1 MSARKPWSHKYDF
14 GHLLVVGGNW
24 KYSGSPAFN
33 ALAAMR
39 SGVDLATVA
48 APERAADIVAG
59 FSPDLITVPL
69 EGCCFCKEHVKD
81 LVEIVKKEKVTAI
94 AIGGGMGRE
103 KETFQAV
110 KMLHYKTLVPFV
122 FDADAIHAI
131 KAAKIKP
138 RTYDV
143 VTPHGGEFAVLT
155 GRKPS
160 ENLKERTKQV
170 EQLAK
175 KLKCV
180 VLLKGCIDIVS
191 DGKKTKTFKKNKCCV
206 YMTAGGTGDTL
217 TGIVGSLLAQKMNS
231 FDAAYKAAVINGK
244 AGEIVGKKKKAGL
257 MASDLLDEI
266 PRLL

>member
-69 EGCCFCKEHVKD
+69 KGDYFSKKHVKEII
-81 LVEIVKKEKVTAI
+81 EIVKKEKVTAI

-110 KMLHYKTLVPFV
+110 KMLHYKTIVPFV

-131 KAAKIKP
+131 KEAGIKP
-138 RTYDV
+138 RTYGI
-143 VTPHGGEFAVLT
+143 VTPHGGEFAVLA

-160 ENLKERTKQV
+160 ENIKQRTKQV

-175 KLKCV
+175 KLKCI
-180 VLLKGCIDIVS
+180 VLLKGCMDIVS
-191 DGKKTKTFKKNKCCV
+191 DGKKTKTLKKSKYCV
-206 YMTAGGTGDTL
+206 YMTIGGTGDTL
-217 TGIVGSLLAQKMNS
+217 TGIAGSLLAQKMNS

-244 AGEIVGKKKKAGL
+244 AGEIVGKKKKQG
-257 MASDLLDEI
+257 MIASDLLDEI
-266 PRLL
+266 RV

>member
-1 MSARKPWSHKYDF
+1 MFMSARKPWSHKYDF

-33 ALAAMR
+33 AIAALR
-39 SGVDLATVA
+39 SGLDLTTVA

-59 FSPDLITVPL
+59 FSPDLITIPL
-69 EGCCFCKEHVKD
+69 EGCCLCKQHVED
-81 LVEIVKKEKVTAI
+81 LVEIVKKEKVTAV
-94 AIGGGMGRE
+94 MGRE
-103 KETFQAV
+103 KESFEAV

-131 KAAKIKP
+131 NEAKIKP

-155 GRKPS
+155 GKKPS
-160 ENLKERTKQV
+160 ENIKHRIKEV

-180 VLLKGCIDIVS
+180 VLLKGYIDIIS
-191 DGKKTKTFKKNKCCV
+191 DGKKTKTVKKNKYCV
-206 YMTAGGTGDTL
+206 YMTKGGTGDTL

-231 FDAAYKAAVINGK
+231 FDAAYRAAVINGK
-244 AGEIVGKKKKAGL
+244 AGEIAGKEKRAGL
-257 MASDLLDEI
+257 MATDLLDKI
-266 PRLL
+266 PRFL